1 MISAFF
7 FCFPVRCAD
16 VLRFGLGFCGSARP
30 AGCLTAS
37 LRRAR
42 LDHRI
47 GMGTVRWATVEGCGP
62 PRSEAPGSHEFR
74 ESPAAPSQSELSRCG
89 TQLVGCVRAHPRL
102 AAGSTS
108 NYGHT
113 LPVLLNRRI
122 PISNIFSLI
131 FCVYFSPGG
140 SVYVTAQ
147 LTMALPVLPQLSTS
161 FLPSSAP
168 PSQRLVEDLSR
179 AFFFRCWA
187 SQHPLCSRALSPA
200 EIRCRGAESAP
211 GRPRSRAGRGE
222 LGASWPLSA
231 RLRCRMPGSIA
242 RAGLGLSGV
251 ASGRS
256 SGSECHLSKLRFSSR
271 FLQFSNHMKKKT
283 CSNGIQSAP

>member
-1 MISAFF
+1 MRGEVAARVVDLRLF

-47 GMGTVRWATVEGCGP
+47 GMGTVRWATVEGRGP
-62 PRSEAPGSHEFR
+62 PRPEAPPSHEFR

-113 LPVLLNRRI
+113 LPVLPNIRI

-168 PSQRLVEDLSR
+168 PSQRLVEDLSG
-179 AFFFRCWA
+179 AFFFA
-187 SQHPLCSRALSPA
+187 VGLLN
-200 EIRCRGAESAP
+200 IRCAAARCLLLKSGAGAP
-211 GRPRSRAGRGE
+211 NLRPAGHGAALAAASSVRAGRSQRG
-222 LGASWPLSA
+222 SA
-231 RLRCRMPGSIA
+231 AGCPVRSRGPGS
-242 RAGLGLSGV
+242 GFPVSLLGGAPV
-251 ASGRS
+251 ANVIFRS
-256 SGSECHLSKLRFSSR
+256 CVFRRVSYNFR
-271 FLQFSNHMKKKT
+271 T
-283 CSNGIQSAP
+283 T